1 MQEGYI
7 CRIDGSY
14 YVPWTESFGMFPHE
28 ECPGL
33 LPHCIYFSSPWM
45 TSTFDWLH
53 KIRGGW
59 GGVRTYDLKS
69 KRFERVFFCAIA
81 NNA

>member
-1 MQEGYI
+1 LM
-7 CRIDGSY
+7 DH
-14 YVPWTESFGMFPHE
+14 TMFLGLNHSACLPIRSV
-28 ECPGL
+28 PGL

-53 KIRGGW
+53 KICGGW

-69 KRFERVFFCAIA
+69 KRFERVFSLCDRK
-81 NNA
+81 